1 MFGAHAATVV
11 DTSISA
17 IQYREGLAHV
27 KTQKERSEER
37 RQEKLAAMQDQIEQ
51 GTLKVRKMTPEER
64 AALPPRPSNPKRRP
78 R

>member
-1 MFGAHAATVV
+1 M
-11 DTSISA
+11 
-17 IQYREGLAHV
+17 

-64 AALPPRPSNPKRRP
+64 EALRRAPPPQAALEVSAGPAAVPS
-78 R
+78 

>member
-1 MFGAHAATVV
+1 
-11 DTSISA
+11 
-17 IQYREGLAHV
+17 V

-51 GTLKVRKMTPEER
+51 GTLKVRKMTPEEK

>member
-1 MFGAHAATVV
+1 
-11 DTSISA
+11 
-17 IQYREGLAHV
+17 V

-64 AALPPRPSNPKRRP
+64 AANPPRPTAPKRRP

>member
-1 MFGAHAATVV
+1 M
-11 DTSISA
+11 
-17 IQYREGLAHV
+17 

-51 GTLKVRKMTPEER
+51 GTLTVRKMTPEER
-64 AALPPRPSNPKRRP
+64 KALPPRPAAPKRRP

>member
-1 MFGAHAATVV
+1 M
-11 DTSISA
+11 
-17 IQYREGLAHV
+17 

-37 RQEKLAAMQDQIEQ
+37 RREKLAAMQDQIEQ

-64 AALPPRPSNPKRRP
+64 AALPPRPSSPKRRP

>member
-1 MFGAHAATVV
+1 
-11 DTSISA
+11 
-17 IQYREGLAHV
+17 V

-51 GTLKVRKMTPEER
+51 GTLTVRKMTKEER
-64 AALPPRPSNPKRRP
+64 KAFPPRPTAPKRRS

>member
-1 MFGAHAATVV
+1 
-11 DTSISA
+11 
-17 IQYREGLAHV
+17 V

-37 RQEKLAAMQDQIEQ
+37 RREKLAAMQDQIEQ

-64 AALPPRPSNPKRRP
+64 AALPPRPTAPKRRS

>member
-1 MFGAHAATVV
+1 VILRIAPL
-11 DTSISA
+11 DT
-17 IQYREGLAHV
+17 EGTQKDV

-64 AALPPRPSNPKRRP
+64 KALPPRPTAPKRRP